1 MRLYSYAASANCL
14 KVRVLLGIL
23 RIPHETVEIDIFAG
37 ETLTREYTNLNPL
50 RETPVLEL
58 EDGTC
63 LTQSSA
69 ILSYLAEGTA
79 WHGQTRAERAQVAA
93 WMHIEQELV
102 VPGIGGVRFRL
113 LTERATTS
121 DLAERLAIGRTVLNL
136 LDQHLSTRRWLVGTG
151 PTIADISVWA
161 YVHLAAD
168 AALSLADWPMVRR
181 WCGRVEGLPG
191 LVDDIARYGANAR
204 PGVGRSVYD

>member
-1 MRLYSYAASANCL
+1 M
-14 KVRVLLGIL
+14 
-23 RIPHETVEIDIFAG
+23 
-37 ETLTREYTNLNPL
+37 
-50 RETPVLEL
+50 
-58 EDGTC
+58 
-63 LTQSSA
+63 
-69 ILSYLAEGTA
+69 SYLSEGTA
-79 WHGQTRAERAQVAA
+79 WQGQTRAERAQVAA

-168 AALSLADWPMVRR
+168 AALNLADWPMVRK

-191 LVDDIARYGANAR
+191 LIDDIAPYGANAR